1 MQAIWGG
8 RLIMQGTLRYLDL
21 SYQGCVMRL
30 SNLSA
35 SAARI
40 GGEGGVHIYSQIAP
54 LLPFHLTQ
62 QHL

>member
-1 MQAIWGG
+1 
-8 RLIMQGTLRYLDL
+8 MQGTLRYLDL